1 AGGDLERCGV
11 AEVEVAPL
19 EAAAAADLRLLRPN
33 RRPRAR
39 LRRAVAEGLSLHPD
53 PGLHRHGRG
62 RGGARG
68 GVAVTAVGGAAVGC
82 RRGGLMSSRDATLR
96 HGVAN
101 AGLRWLI
108 VAAVSMIGVGTVVF
122 LKSWDTGGTADLR
135 DRERIVASQRQA
147 SGAGTSGRGSG
158 S

>member
-1 AGGDLERCGV
+1 
-11 AEVEVAPL
+11 
-19 EAAAAADLRLLRPN
+19 
-33 RRPRAR
+33 
-39 LRRAVAEGLSLHPD
+39 
-53 PGLHRHGRG
+53 
-62 RGGARG
+62 
-68 GVAVTAVGGAAVGC
+68 
-82 RRGGLMSSRDATLR
+82 MSSRDATLR

-147 SGAGTSGRGSG
+147 SGAGTSGRESG
-158 S
+158 SEFTDEQRACLQSHGVTELAPGTKPTDEQWAAFRAAAAACGLQVPAQPGPGP